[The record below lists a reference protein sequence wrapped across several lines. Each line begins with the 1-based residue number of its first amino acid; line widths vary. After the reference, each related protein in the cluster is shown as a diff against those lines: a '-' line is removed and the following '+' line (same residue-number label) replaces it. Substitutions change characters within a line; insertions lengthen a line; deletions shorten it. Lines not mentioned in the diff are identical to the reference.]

1 MPVDP
6 VPKKISPLHTTE
18 KRFSI
23 SVWKGR
29 SMQEFTERS
38 SSGYTSNRDSD
49 PFCVFSSTSA
59 DTLHPH
65 HSNAIPG
72 CPPEASPFCRSNEL
86 CAWAWLFLRPGL
98 CNTAAKYSKTYE
110 QLIADALR
118 IDAPASDMTF
128 FIISRMRE
136 KTIGIIC
143 SMWEG
148 WLTHYSSNWQNHC
161 QQKKNL
167 KNGGCRNMSH
177 CERFH
182 WNYSSFQLTSNWQH
196 PSVFTM
202 RRTDGFLFTVC
213 THWRWVISV
222 KKITFVVLSARSK
235 VHRWI
240 QGVLWKNT
248 PQTLG
253 VKS

>member
-128 FIISRMRE
+128 FITTCRRG

-143 SMWEG
+143 GVQEG
-148 WLTHYSSNWQNHC
+148 WLTHYSNNWWAWHNSGVDRIWQLWSMWTDDKTPVSRRYWALCHAI
-161 QQKKNL
+161 
-167 KNGGCRNMSH
+167 
-177 CERFH
+177 H
-182 WNYSSFQLTSNWQH
+182 WPRTAHVHLPTLATTITGPAAAHHHVCCHIRSTSSATYNCKQEETA
-196 PSVFTM
+196 FTGS
-202 RRTDGFLFTVC
+202 RDTAG
-213 THWRWVISV
+213 S
-222 KKITFVVLSARSK
+222 
-235 VHRWI
+235 
-240 QGVLWKNT
+240 
-248 PQTLG
+248 
-253 VKS
+253 